1 MPAKKKK
8 GDGVKEAKKPT
19 PPLEP
24 FDYTP
29 PNVYELGVKPSLF
42 VRCRICCTALPHL
55 NFEWPAVPTE
65 LALGAIKE
73 AVVKRH
79 GGALPQLTL
88 YKDVV
93 HPEHSLAGASDGDTL
108 KDIGIE
114 GVHMGEGVTLPS
126 ITFHYD
132 FSAARSD
139 DSIVA
144 VEPDP
149 LDSKHDLSLK
159 LYRRL
164 TSPSAAGASAGAAA
178 GRGVGAATGAGAPHA
193 SAGGA
198 VAGSRVL
205 GSPLAAK

>member
-1 MPAKKKK
+1 MPAKKKS
-8 GDGVKEAKKPT
+8 GDGVKKLKKPT

-24 FDYTP
+24 FDFTP
-29 PNVYELGVKPSLF
+29 PTIYELGVKPSLF

-88 YKDVV
+88 FKDVV

-126 ITFHYD
+126 VTFHYD
-132 FSAARSD
+132 FAAARFD

-149 LDSKHDLSLK
+149 LESKHDLSLK

-164 TSPSAAGASAGAAA
+164 TAGGRGAAGGAGTAGGAAA
-178 GRGVGAATGAGAPHA
+178 GRAAGSTAGM
-193 SAGGA
+193 SGGA
-198 VAGSRVL
+198 AGSRVL